1 MKWNQDRGFPWV
13 PKAHKLSS
21 DAKAWKM
28 TKLYPPPRA
37 EAGIRCY
44 QGLKSSKKKER
55 CQFQEEQLFETT
67 WDRWA
72 LIKLPLLLAT
82 LASVVY
88 CTQSYVLPP
97 LFHVGTCFLSST
109 ATQKPPKSSPYLH
122 PELQACSPSL
132 KVLFHFYS
140 QHFLNSAHQHSL
152 LLKLICLSHRVI
164 LCLSLPMEGVPRTQ
178 DFWC

>member
-1 MKWNQDRGFPWV
+1 
-13 PKAHKLSS
+13 
-21 DAKAWKM
+21 M
-28 TKLYPPPRA
+28 TNLYPPPRA

-44 QGLKSSKKKER
+44 QALKSSKKKER

-67 WDRWA
+67 WDRGA
-72 LIKLPLLLAT
+72 LINLPLLLAT

-97 LFHVGTCFLSST
+97 LFHVGTCFHSST

-140 QHFLNSAHQHSL
+140 QHFLNGAHQHSL